1 MSARARKAVATCA
14 TDHWLL
20 VGCMRHSTFYSMQN
34 ISHQFQIPKNVGK
47 LGRAYDLKIAS
58 SHQASYTSMG
68 SVW

>member
-34 ISHQFQIPKNVGK
+34 ISHPKNVGK
-47 LGRAYDLKIAS
+47 LDRAY
-58 SHQASYTSMG
+58 
-68 SVW
+68 VV